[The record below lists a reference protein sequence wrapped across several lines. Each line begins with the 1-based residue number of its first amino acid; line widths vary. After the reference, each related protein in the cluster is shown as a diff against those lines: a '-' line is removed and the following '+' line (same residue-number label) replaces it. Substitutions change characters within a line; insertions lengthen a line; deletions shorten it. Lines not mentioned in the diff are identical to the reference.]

1 MDDVKLTTAAG
12 SSTGVDAVTLEI
24 IRGKLLAIA
33 DEMGLVLAR
42 SSMSPV
48 IYEVLDFA
56 CGVCDPA
63 GQLIAQTNGI
73 TVFTGTFSTQIGAVL
88 RKFKD
93 NICPGDI
100 FLMNNSYEG
109 GTHLCDVAII
119 KPVFISGRFVAFA
132 IAVAHWSEVGGK
144 TPGSLPSDFNRNLS
158 GGHSV
163 SGR

>member
-12 SSTGVDAVTLEI
+12 SASSSAGVDAVTLEI

-56 CGVCDPA
+56 CGVCDTV

-100 FLMNNSYEG
+100 FLMNN
-109 GTHLCDVAII
+109 I
-119 KPVFISGRFVAFA
+119 
-132 IAVAHWSEVGGK
+132 
-144 TPGSLPSDFNRNLS
+144 
-158 GGHSV
+158 
-163 SGR
+163 